1 MRRGFT
7 LGAVV
12 VGLLV
17 AAVDAGAAAQ
27 WTVGLKGGVS
37 IASFGGDD
45 ADSLLADARTG
56 FAGGFF
62 VQADVSTNFGVRL
75 EGLYTMKGASES
87 AFGIEA
93 TMKLDYFEF
102 PLLLVAEVPASESV
116 TLSAF
121 AGPVF
126 GFNTKSEL
134 EATAGGVT
142 GSVDIEDVL
151 PISIPSFE
159 LGLAFGAGANFD
171 VGPCSIVFDA
181 RYALGMTTIA
191 DSQIPAVEYD
201 VKNREWILM
210 AGVGFPVGGSK

>member
-1 MRRGFT
+1 MRRGFV

-12 VGLLV
+12 VGLLG

-27 WTVGLKGGVS
+27 WTVGVKGGVS
-37 IASFGGDD
+37 IASLGGDD
-45 ADSLLADARTG
+45 ADSLLADSRTG

-62 VQADVSTNFGVRL
+62 VQADVSKNFGVRL

-87 AFGIEA
+87 AAGTEV

-102 PLLLVAEVPASESV
+102 PVLLVGQVPVSESA

-134 EATAGGVT
+134 EVTSGGLTA
-142 GSVDIEDVL
+142 SVDIEDVL

-191 DSQIPAVEYD
+191 DSNVPSVEYD
-201 VKNREWILM
+201 IKNREWIVM
-210 AGVGFPVGGSK
+210 AGLGFPVGGGQ